1 MRAPGASALDH
12 IQWGRAAFQT
22 GHKNSAA
29 AASNT
34 RKNALAAFE
43 ILPAA
48 GCSPREGSAA
58 DLKGRE
64 SAAHMPQCLKQIELV
79 PENTRGMKTLWQ
91 FQRGPH

>member
-1 MRAPGASALDH
+1 LRAPGASALDH

-48 GCSPREGSAA
+48 GCSPREGSTA

-64 SAAHMPQCLKQIELV
+64 SSTHASVLKT
-79 PENTRGMKTLWQ
+79 N
-91 FQRGPH
+91 